1 MTSYLSAL
9 TITSVMSS
17 AQRPRRGLAYPLGA
31 DLAKRAVDLLG
42 LVALLPLVALVVV
55 PLMAVLWWQGG
66 GVFYSQTR
74 VGQGGRAFRLW
85 KFRTMRPDADAVLE
99 GYLARCPA
107 AAAEWARTGKL
118 RDDPRIRRGG
128 RFMRRMSLDELP
140 QLWNVARGEMS
151 LVGPRPVLREELD
164 RVYGAAAGA
173 YMSCVPGLS
182 GLWQVSGRNRL
193 GYAQRVALDCHYAQ
207 HRSMALDIWIMGR
220 TFGAVLRGSG
230 C

>member
-1 MTSYLSAL
+1 MTPYLSAPS
-9 TITSVMSS
+9 ITALISP
-17 AQRPRRGLAYPLGA
+17 AQRLRRMLGFA
-31 DLAKRAVDLLG
+31 PAPDRVKRAIDLLG
-42 LVALLPLVALVVV
+42 LLVLLPLAALVAV
-55 PLMAVLWWQGG
+55 PLMAVLWYQGG
-66 GVFYSQTR
+66 GVFYCQTR
-74 VGQGGRAFRLW
+74 VGQGGREFRLW
-85 KFRTMRPDADAVLE
+85 KFRTMRPDADAVLG
-99 GYLARCPA
+99 GYLARYPA

-118 RDDPRIRRGG
+118 RNDPRIRRGG

-151 LVGPRPVLREELD
+151 LVGPRPVLRDELD
-164 RVYGAAAGA
+164 RVYGVAAVA

-207 HRSMALDIWIMGR
+207 HRSMGLDIWIMGR